1 MMSYHSFFVKYF
13 VYFSKD
19 VIMILGD
26 SMKRVSILSLHLGYG
41 GIEKSVAALANM
53 LCDKY
58 DVEIACSYK
67 LFEKSVFPVDKRV
80 KIKYLTDVKPNREA
94 FKKAVRKKNIFKIFK
109 EGLYAIK
116 VLMKRRSSMIKFIK
130 NCDSEV
136 VIATRDIFDEWLGD
150 YGKEGVLKIG
160 WEHNHYHGDFK
171 YASNITR
178 SNKKLDYLVL
188 VSNSLK
194 EFYSKELIDAKCE
207 CVYIPNV
214 IEGIPEKLAPLTK
227 KRLISVGRLSP
238 EKGFMDLLKIYTL
251 LHKEYPDWKLD
262 IIGDGVEKK
271 KLEKF
276 IKDHELDDFVTLHGF
291 RDKDYIDKLL
301 QDSSIYLLTSYTE
314 SFGIVLIEAMSHGGP
329 CIAFDSAE
337 GAREL
342 IQSGK
347 NGYLIKNRSYAAFIK
362 KVSDL
367 IENKEER
374 KRIGKVSKEGVKQYT
389 CEVVS
394 KQWIEL
400 IEES

>member
-1 MMSYHSFFVKYF
+1 
-13 VYFSKD
+13 
-19 VIMILGD
+19 
-26 SMKRVSILSLHLGYG
+26 MKKVSILSLHLGYG

-53 LCDKY
+53 LCEKY
-58 DVEIACSYK
+58 EVEIACSYK
-67 LFEKSVFPVDKRV
+67 LFEKSVFPVSDKV
-80 KIKYLTDVKPNREA
+80 SIKYLTDVQPNRKE
-94 FKKAVRKKNIFKIFK
+94 FKKAVRSKNIIKIFK

-116 VLMKRRSSMIKFIK
+116 VLIKRRSSMIKYIK
-130 NCDSEV
+130 KCDSDV

-150 YGKEGVLKIG
+150 YGKEETLKIG
-160 WEHNHYHGDFK
+160 WEHNHYHNNFK

-188 VSNSLK
+188 VSNSLR
-194 EFYSKELIDAKCE
+194 EFYSKELVNSKCE

-214 IEGIPEKLAPLTK
+214 IESIPDKSASLNN
-227 KRLISVGRLSP
+227 KRLVSVGRLSP
-238 EKGFMDLLKIYTL
+238 EKGFMDLLKIFTL
-251 LHKEYPDWKLD
+251 LHKDYPDWKLD
-262 IIGDGVEKK
+262 IVGDGVEK
-271 KLEKF
+271 EKMERF
-276 IKDHELDDFVTLHGF
+276 IEEYDLQKFVTLHGF

-301 QDSSIYLLTSYTE
+301 HESSIYLLTSYTE
-314 SFGIVLIEAMSHGGP
+314 SFGIVLIEAMSHGVP

-347 NGYLIKNRSYAAFIK
+347 NGYLIKNRSYTAFIK

-394 KQWIEL
+394 KQWIDL

>member
-1 MMSYHSFFVKYF
+1 
-13 VYFSKD
+13 
-19 VIMILGD
+19 MILGD
-26 SMKRVSILSLHLGYG
+26 NMKKVSILSLHLGYG

-53 LCDKY
+53 LCEKY
-58 DVEIACSYK
+58 EVEIACSYK
-67 LFEKSVFPVDKRV
+67 LFEKSVFPVNDKV
-80 KIKYLTDVKPNREA
+80 SIKYLTDVQPNRKE
-94 FKKAVRKKNIFKIFK
+94 FKSAIRSKNIFKIFK
-109 EGLYAIK
+109 EGLYAVK
-116 VLMKRRSSMIKFIK
+116 VLMKRRNTMIKYIK
-130 NCDSEV
+130 NCDSDV
-136 VIATRDIFDEWLGD
+136 IIATRDIFDEWLGD
-150 YGKEGVLKIG
+150 YGKEETLKIG
-160 WEHNHYHGDFK
+160 WEHNHYHNDFK

-194 EFYSKELIDAKCE
+194 EFYGKELINSKCE

-214 IEGIPEKLAPLTK
+214 IESIPEKSSSLGN

-238 EKGFMDLLKIYTL
+238 EKGFMDLLKIFTL
-251 LHKEYPDWKLD
+251 LHKDYPDWTLD
-262 IIGDGVEKK
+262 IVGDGVEKE

-276 IKDHELDDFVTLHGF
+276 IEEYELQDFVTLHGF

-301 QDSSIYLLTSYTE
+301 HDSSIYLLTSYTE
-314 SFGIVLIEAMSHGGP
+314 SFGIVLIEAMSHGVP

-347 NGYLIKNRSYAAFIK
+347 NGYLIKNRSYTAFIK

-367 IENKEER
+367 IENKDER

-394 KQWIEL
+394 KQWIDL

>member
-1 MMSYHSFFVKYF
+1 
-13 VYFSKD
+13 
-19 VIMILGD
+19 
-26 SMKRVSILSLHLGYG
+26 MKKESILSLHLGYG

-58 DVEIACSYK
+58 EVEIACSYK
-67 LFEKSVFPVDKRV
+67 LFENSVFPVNDKV
-80 KIKYLTDVKPNREA
+80 IIKYLTDVKPNRKE
-94 FKKAVRKKNIFKIFK
+94 FKSAIRSKNIFKIFK

-116 VLMKRRSSMIKFIK
+116 TLLKRRSTMVKYIK
-130 NCDSEV
+130 NCDSDV
-136 VIATRDIFDEWLGD
+136 IIATRDIFDEWLGD
-150 YGKEGVLKIG
+150 YGKEETLKIG
-160 WEHNHYHGDFK
+160 WEHNHYHNDFK

-178 SNKKLDYLVL
+178 ANRKLDYLVL
-188 VSNSLK
+188 VSNSLR
-194 EFYSKELIDAKCE
+194 EFYSKELINNKCE

-214 IEGIPEKLAPLTK
+214 IESVPEKLAPLNN
-227 KRLISVGRLSP
+227 KRLVSVGRLSP

-251 LHKEYPDWKLD
+251 LHKDYPDWKLD
-262 IIGDGVEKK
+262 IVGDGVEKER
-271 KLEKF
+271 LEKF
-276 IKDHELDDFVTLHGF
+276 IEEHELQDFVTLHGF
-291 RDKDYIDKLL
+291 RDKDYIDNLL
-301 QDSSIYLLTSYTE
+301 HDSSIYLLTSYTE
-314 SFGIVLIEAMSHGGP
+314 SFGIVLIEAMSHGVP

-347 NGYLIKNRSYAAFIK
+347 NGYLIKNRSYTAFIK

-367 IENKEER
+367 IDNKEER

-394 KQWIEL
+394 KQWIDL

>member
-1 MMSYHSFFVKYF
+1 
-13 VYFSKD
+13 
-19 VIMILGD
+19 
-26 SMKRVSILSLHLGYG
+26 MKKVSILSLHLGYG

-53 LCDKY
+53 LCEKY
-58 DVEIACSYK
+58 EVEVACSYK
-67 LFEKSVFPVDKRV
+67 LFENSVFPVNDKV
-80 KIKYLTDVKPNREA
+80 TIKYLTDFKPNRKELKSA
-94 FKKAVRKKNIFKIFK
+94 IRSKNIFKIFK
-109 EGLYAIK
+109 EGFYAIK
-116 VLMKRRSSMIKFIK
+116 VLMKRRSTMVKYIK
-130 NCDSEV
+130 NCDSDV

-150 YGKEGVLKIG
+150 YGKEETLKIG
-160 WEHNHYHGDFK
+160 WEHNHYHNDFK

-178 SNKKLDYLVL
+178 ANRKLDYLVL
-188 VSNSLK
+188 VSNSLR
-194 EFYSKELIDAKCE
+194 EFYSKELINNKCE

-214 IEGIPEKLAPLTK
+214 IESVPEKLAPLNN
-227 KRLISVGRLSP
+227 KRLVSVGRLSP

-251 LHKEYPDWKLD
+251 LHKDYPDWKLD
-262 IIGDGVEKK
+262 IVGDGVEKER
-271 KLEKF
+271 LEKF
-276 IKDHELDDFVTLHGF
+276 IEEHELQDFVTLHGF

-301 QDSSIYLLTSYTE
+301 HDSSIYLLTSYTE
-314 SFGIVLIEAMSHGGP
+314 SFGIVLIEAMSHGVP

-347 NGYLIKNRSYAAFIK
+347 NGYLIKNRSYTAFIK

-394 KQWIEL
+394 KQWIDL

>member
-1 MMSYHSFFVKYF
+1 
-13 VYFSKD
+13 
-19 VIMILGD
+19 
-26 SMKRVSILSLHLGYG
+26 MKKVSILSLHLGYG

-58 DVEIACSYK
+58 EVEIACSYK
-67 LFEKSVFPVDKRV
+67 LFENSVFPVNDKV
-80 KIKYLTDVKPNREA
+80 IIKYLTDVKPNRKE
-94 FKKAVRKKNIFKIFK
+94 FKSAIRSKNIFKIFK

-116 VLMKRRSSMIKFIK
+116 TLLKRRSTMVKYIK
-130 NCDSEV
+130 NCDSDV
-136 VIATRDIFDEWLGD
+136 IIATRDIFDEWLGD
-150 YGKEGVLKIG
+150 YGKEETLKIG
-160 WEHNHYHGDFK
+160 WEHNHYHNDFK

-178 SNKKLDYLVL
+178 ANRKLDYLVL
-188 VSNSLK
+188 VSNSLR
-194 EFYSKELIDAKCE
+194 EFYSKELINNKCE

-214 IEGIPEKLAPLTK
+214 IESVPEKLAPLNN
-227 KRLISVGRLSP
+227 KRLVSVGRLSP

-251 LHKEYPDWKLD
+251 LHKDYPDWKLD
-262 IIGDGVEKK
+262 IVGDGVEKER
-271 KLEKF
+271 LEKF
-276 IKDHELDDFVTLHGF
+276 IEEHELQDFVTLHGF
-291 RDKDYIDKLL
+291 RDKDYIDNLL
-301 QDSSIYLLTSYTE
+301 HDSSIYLLTSYTE
-314 SFGIVLIEAMSHGGP
+314 SFGIVLIEAMSHGVP

-347 NGYLIKNRSYAAFIK
+347 NGYLIKNRSYTAFIK

-367 IENKEER
+367 IDNKEER

-394 KQWIEL
+394 KQWIDL